1 MTLSLRPMPAAEYA
15 QLVLPRTY
23 ELWSHGRSMDAYV
36 AQTLALANT
45 RYGRKNYRTFALTN
59 GETPLLSTFKRYE
72 REARTGATPLRCIG
86 IGAVFTPEE
95 HRGHGYASAMLGMAL
110 DEARRSGFDF
120 AYLFSD
126 IHPQFYKDLGFTE
139 LPSRSISLRADSLSD
154 LRVEVEP
161 IGDRDWTAVRA
172 CYDYTDGQREWGL
185 ARPPSVWDW
194 IRTRMRSREEH
205 AEGQPVNLAARKGRT
220 IAAYV
225 IGVREPKHDAYVFD
239 EFGFADD
246 DGRKLVPPLLRS
258 AAGDLR
264 RIVSWLPPSGA
275 RDLLPR
281 GSVRRRSEAIWMIAP
296 LSNGGLE
303 FLERAKNSGSADG
316 IWALD
321 HI

>member
-1 MTLSLRPMPAAEYA
+1 
-15 QLVLPRTY
+15 
-23 ELWSHGRSMDAYV
+23 
-36 AQTLALANT
+36 
-45 RYGRKNYRTFALTN
+45 
-59 GETPLLSTFKRYE
+59 
-72 REARTGATPLRCIG
+72 
-86 IGAVFTPEE
+86 
-95 HRGHGYASAMLGMAL
+95 
-110 DEARRSGFDF
+110 
-120 AYLFSD
+120 
-126 IHPQFYKDLGFTE
+126 
-139 LPSRSISLRADSLSD
+139 
-154 LRVEVEP
+154 
-161 IGDRDWTAVRA
+161 
-172 CYDYTDGQREWGL
+172 
-185 ARPPSVWDW
+185 
-194 IRTRMRSREEH
+194 MRSREEH